1 MLFHSALDN
10 LTMDFE
16 FEGVRVVSGEDKERE
31 NPITVSRK
39 LYSYTVPDFCLWPIS
54 MTCTL

>member
-31 NPITVSRK
+31 KIRLQSRGSSN
-39 LYSYTVPDFCLWPIS
+39 LTRFLIFVCGLFR
-54 MTCTL
+54 